1 MGKFRLRHLKYLMN
15 SLTFT
20 EYERALK
27 MTSLDFIQNFGGV
40 CGLFLGFS
48 LLSFVEII
56 YWFIVVLARRII
68 FRG

>member
-1 MGKFRLRHLKYLMN
+1 MGKFRLRHLKYLLN

-27 MTSLDFIQNFGGV
+27 MTSYDFISSFGGV

-68 FRG
+68 FRR

>member
-1 MGKFRLRHLKYLMN
+1 
-15 SLTFT
+15 
-20 EYERALK
+20 

-68 FRG
+68 FRR